1 MIENSITPVKS
12 KRCVCSRTLLAN
24 IWSSPDTHT
33 HSAIASSHLLVARIQ
48 GVRANG
54 WCGCHGYPNDAKLLG
69 CDDGW
74 KEEEEEEDLL
84 LMGAQY
90 FLWQP
95 DGLTNCDIPPGDC
108 RGIVFKNDQTNRR
121 F

>member
-1 MIENSITPVKS
+1 MIENSITPLKS
-12 KRCVCSRTLLAN
+12 KRCVCSSTLLAN
-24 IWSSPDTHT
+24 IWSSPDMHT
-33 HSAIASSHLLVARIQ
+33 YAHGAIASTHLLVARIQ

-74 KEEEEEEDLL
+74 KEEEALL

-95 DGLTNCDIPPGDC
+95 DGLTNWDNSPDNCG
-108 RGIVFKNDQTNRR
+108 GIVF
-121 F
+121 